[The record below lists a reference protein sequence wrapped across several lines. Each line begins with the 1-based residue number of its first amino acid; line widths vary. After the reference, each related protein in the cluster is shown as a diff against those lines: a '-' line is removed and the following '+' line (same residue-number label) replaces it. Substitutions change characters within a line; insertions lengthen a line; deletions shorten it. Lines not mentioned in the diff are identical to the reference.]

1 MRTIKVVEA
10 PSENGAGKR
19 GASLGPQAVM
29 LQARQEGFTVLEDL
43 NRVLV
48 PDLNHQFQTNSP
60 FPFAR
65 NIDHLTVAQGMLA
78 SYVEDVLNDADFPL
92 LFSGDH
98 SNAVGA
104 FSGLKNHDPEQ
115 RIGLIWIDAHLDLH
129 NPYTTPSG
137 NIHGMAVHA
146 LLHIPETF
154 SALQKN
160 NPDEETLMLWNQL
173 RTLGSHQVEG
183 KVLPQDVVFIGIRDY
198 ETEELEL
205 AKLLGIRIFYAEEVL
220 KSGIETVLQE
230 AMEHLSACDQ
240 WYVSFDVDSLDTSV
254 STGTGT
260 PVDGGLT
267 LAHASYLFRTLF
279 PHPKTATFEITEIN
293 PLLDCTNS
301 MAAAVVR
308 LLREVL

>member
-29 LQARQEGFTVLEDL
+29 LQAREEGFSALEDL
-43 NRVLV
+43 SRVLV
-48 PDLNHQFQTNSP
+48 PDLNHQFQSKST

-78 SYVEDVLNDADFPL
+78 SYVEDVLKDADFPL
-92 LFSGDH
+92 VFSGDH

-104 FSGLKNHDPEQ
+104 FSGLKNLNPEK

-129 NPYTTPSG
+129 NPITTPSG

-146 LLHIPETF
+146 LLNIPETF
-154 SALQKN
+154 SSPRKN
-160 NPDEETLMLWNQL
+160 NPDEETQMLWNQL
-173 RTLGSHQVEG
+173 RTLGSHQVDG
-183 KVLPQDVVFIGIRDY
+183 KVRPEDVVFIGIRDY
-198 ETEELEL
+198 ETEEHEL
-205 AKLLGIRIFYAEEVL
+205 ASQLGIRIFYAEEVL
-220 KSGIETVLQE
+220 KRGSETVLQE
-230 AMEHLSACDQ
+230 AIQHLSACDQ

-254 STGTGT
+254 SKGTGT

-267 LAHASYLFRTLF
+267 MEHALYLFRTLF
-279 PHPKTATFEITEIN
+279 PHPKTAAFEITEIN
-293 PLLDCTNS
+293 PLLDCKNS
-301 MAAAVVR
+301 MAAAVVQ

>member
-1 MRTIKVVEA
+1 MRTIKIVEA

-29 LQARQEGFTVLEDL
+29 LQARQEGFSLLEDL
-43 NRVLV
+43 SRVLV
-48 PDLNHQFQTNSP
+48 PDLNHQFQSNSP

-65 NIDHLTVAQGMLA
+65 NIDHLTVAQGILA
-78 SYVEDVLNDADFPL
+78 SYVEDVLKDDDFPL
-92 LFSGDH
+92 LFTGDH

-104 FSGLKNHDPEQ
+104 FSGLKNLNPEK
-115 RIGLIWIDAHLDLH
+115 RIGLIWVDAHLDLH
-129 NPYTTPSG
+129 NPCTTPSG

-154 SALQKN
+154 TIPRKN
-160 NPDEETLMLWNQL
+160 SPDEETLMLWNQL

-198 ETEELEL
+198 ETEEHQL
-205 AKLLGIRIFYAEEVL
+205 AAQLGIRIFYAEEVL
-220 KSGIETVLQE
+220 KRGIEAVLND
-230 AMEHLSACDQ
+230 AMAQLSACEQ

-254 STGTGT
+254 SKGTGT

-267 LAHASYLFRTLF
+267 MVHASLLFRTLF

-293 PLLDCTNS
+293 PLLDQKNS
-301 MAAAVVR
+301 MAAAVVQ

>member
-1 MRTIKVVEA
+1 MRTIKIVEA

-43 NRVLV
+43 SRVLV
-48 PDLNHQFQTNSP
+48 PDLNHQFQANSP

-104 FSGLKNHDPEQ
+104 FSGLKNLNPER

-129 NPYTTPSG
+129 NPITTPSG

-146 LLHIPETF
+146 LLHIPATF
-154 SALQKN
+154 RSPHKN

-173 RTLGSHQVEG
+173 RTLGSHQVDG
-183 KVLPQDVVFIGIRDY
+183 KVRPEDVVFIGIRDY
-198 ETEELEL
+198 ETEEQAL
-205 AKLLGIRIFYAEEVL
+205 AEQLGIRIFYAEEVL

-230 AMEHLSACDQ
+230 AIRHLSACDQ

-267 LAHASYLFRTLF
+267 LTHASYLFRTLF

-293 PLLDCTNS
+293 PLLDCKNS
-301 MAAAVVR
+301 MAVAVVQ